1 MTEHAAPAKTE
12 HAAPAE
18 GEHAAKTE
26 HAAPA
31 NNRLLMVQP
40 YTQFVEKA
48 VALGF
53 EVWSIWDP
61 TLQPASYLAGV
72 EKASREMLWV
82 DFSDEAALRRLVRRT
97 ALAHD
102 VGCLLHLGEEATM
115 VAVAEEAQALG
126 LALNPP
132 EALRRLNDKAALREL
147 LAGHGLSPVR
157 TAVAGT
163 PDEVASLLAGFGL
176 PAVVKPTRLQGSAA
190 VRLVR
195 GPADLD
201 AWRRELAG
209 HGYRGP
215 VLVEEYLRGP
225 EFSVET
231 LTRGGRHLVVGIT
244 AKRKTPAP
252 AFVETGHVFP
262 APLADT
268 DADAIGALV
277 TAVLDAAGYRFGP
290 AHTEVILTGAGPRV
304 VESQARFGGD
314 RIPALIRLATGFDI
328 EGAVF
333 DLLVGG
339 TAEPAPAE
347 RTAAISFF
355 AFPPGRIT
363 RLEGMAELDALPH
376 VHGVRFPFAEGDVLP
391 PTRHSGSRHGHV
403 IVTGGTAEEAERLAA
418 ETKAL
423 PRVETGSAVLNAVT
437 AAPAAPMRPD
447 RTLLLIGHL
456 TEPVRIAKELG
467 LNVILVQH
475 KEKFQ
480 PEQAELAD
488 VTLIADYTDWSVLEP
503 LARAAHTIWNF
514 SAALSL
520 TEPGL
525 EPAGR
530 VNDLFGL
537 GGTGF
542 EPARLLRDK
551 LAMRRHLAAAG
562 APTVAAEPLT
572 GRDSLADFGAAHG
585 YPFVVKPVDLTAGY
599 ALFRVAGPQD
609 VDGVWERIGEARRTG
624 MDRGS
629 TMYAVTEF
637 LMEQYI
643 DGPEYSVEAFS
654 FHGRHTVVAV
664 TEKLTGGGHFVEL
677 GHAQPARLDP
687 ADEQRLVEAAGEFLD
702 AIGITDGPSHTEL
715 RLSSRGPLIIEGHN
729 RLGGDRIPEL
739 VQAAYGVDLTRYAIA
754 WPFGL
759 VEPMAKRPE
768 PVAAGCVRGIVGRPG
783 RVAAITGADEL
794 RAHPSVLA
802 LDLAARPG
810 SVIRPIQDNWDRLGL
825 LAVTAAGTDEAVV
838 LCEKLLATVLTV
850 SIEDATE
857 EATATETEAATE
869 AATETATEAEDED
882 R

>member
-1 MTEHAAPAKTE
+1 MTEHT
-12 HAAPAE
+12 
-18 GEHAAKTE
+18 
-26 HAAPA
+26 APA

-53 EVWSIWDP
+53 EVWSIWDR
-61 TLQPASYLAGV
+61 TLQPASYLQGV
-72 EKASREMLWV
+72 EKVSKEMLWT
-82 DFSDEAALRRLVRRT
+82 DFSDEAALRRLVRET

-102 VGCLLHLGEEATM
+102 VGTLLHLGEEATM
-115 VAVAEEAQALG
+115 VAVAEEAEALG

-132 EALRRLNDKAALREL
+132 EALRRLNDKAVLREL

-157 TAVAGT
+157 TALAAT
-163 PDEVASLLAGFGL
+163 PDAVDAVLAGFGL
-176 PAVVKPTRLQGSAA
+176 PAVVKPTRLQGSTA
-190 VRLVR
+190 VRLVT
-195 GPADLD
+195 GPDDLD
-201 AWRRELAG
+201 AWRRELTG
-209 HGYRGP
+209 HGYDGP

-231 LTRGGRHLVVGIT
+231 LTHDGRHLVVGIT

-262 APLADT
+262 APLPE
-268 DADAIGALV
+268 ADAAAIGDLV
-277 TAVLDAAGYRFGP
+277 TAVLDASGYRFGP
-290 AHTEVILTGAGPRV
+290 AHTEVILTADGPRV
-304 VESQARFGGD
+304 VESQARLGGD

-328 EGAVF
+328 EGAIF

-339 TAEPAPAE
+339 TVEPTPAE

-355 AFPPGRIT
+355 ALPPGRIT
-363 RLEGMAELDALPH
+363 RLEGLAEIDALPH
-376 VHGVRFPFAEGDVLP
+376 VHGVRFPFTEGDVLP
-391 PTRHSGSRHGHV
+391 ETRHSGSRHGHV

-418 ETKAL
+418 ETKARL
-423 PRVETGSAVLNAVT
+423 RVETGSAVLNAVHT
-437 AAPAAPMRPD
+437 TPAAPLRPE
-447 RTLLLIGHL
+447 RTLLLIGHQ

-467 LNVILVQH
+467 LDVVLIQH

-480 PEQAELAD
+480 PEQAALAD

-530 VNDLFGL
+530 INDLFGL
-537 GGTGF
+537 GGTGH

-551 LAMRRHLAAAG
+551 LAMRRHLAAVG

-572 GRDSLADFGAAHG
+572 DRESLAAFGAAHG

-599 ALFRVAGPQD
+599 ALFRVTGPQD

-643 DGPEYSVEAFS
+643 DGPEYSIEGFS
-654 FHGRHTVVAV
+654 FAGRHTVVAI
-664 TEKLTGGGHFVEL
+664 TEKLTDGGHFVEL

-687 ADEQRLVEAAGEFLD
+687 ADEERIVAAVGEFLD
-702 AIGITDGPSHTEL
+702 AIGVTDGPSHTEL

-729 RLGGDRIPEL
+729 RLGGDHIPEL
-739 VQAAYGVDLTRYAIA
+739 VKAAYGVDLTRYALA

-759 VEPMAKRPE
+759 VEPLTERPK
-768 PVAAGCVRGIVGRPG
+768 PVAAGCVRGILGRPG
-783 RVAAITGADEL
+783 RVTAITGADEL

-802 LDLAARPG
+802 LDLAARTG

-825 LAVTAAGTDEAVV
+825 LAVTAPDTDTAVA
-838 LCEKLLATVLTV
+838 LCEELLDTVLTV
-850 SIEDATE
+850 SIEDE
-857 EATATETEAATE
+857 V
-869 AATETATEAEDED
+869 

>member
-1 MTEHAAPAKTE
+1 MTERAAPT
-12 HAAPAE
+12 
-18 GEHAAKTE
+18 
-26 HAAPA
+26 

-61 TLQPASYLAGV
+61 TLQPASYLKGV
-72 EKASREMLWV
+72 EKASMEMLWV
-82 DFSDEAALRRLVRRT
+82 DFSDEPALRRLVRET

-115 VAVAEEAQALG
+115 VAVAEEAEALG

-132 EALRRLNDKAALREL
+132 EALRRLNDKAVLREL
-147 LAGHGLSPVR
+147 LAEHGLSPVR

-163 PDEVASLLAGFGL
+163 PDEVADVLAGFGL

-190 VRLVR
+190 VRLVA
-195 GPADLD
+195 GPGDLD
-201 AWRRELAG
+201 AWQQELASYS
-209 HGYRGP
+209 YRGP
-215 VLVEEYLRGP
+215 VLVEEYLQGP

-231 LTRGGRHLVVGIT
+231 LTGGGRHRVVGIT

-262 APLADT
+262 ASLPDG
-268 DADAIGALV
+268 DAGAIGELV
-277 TAVLDAAGYRFGP
+277 TALLDAAGYRFGP
-290 AHTEVILTGAGPRV
+290 AHTEIILTADGPRV
-304 VESQARFGGD
+304 VESQARLGGD
-314 RIPALIRLATGFDI
+314 RIPALIRHATGFDI
-328 EGAVF
+328 EGAIF

-339 TAEPAPAE
+339 EAEPASAE
-347 RTAAISFF
+347 RAAAISFF
-355 AFPPGRIT
+355 ALPPGAIT
-363 RLEGMAELDALPH
+363 RLEGLPEIGALPH
-376 VHGVRFPFAEGDVLP
+376 VHDVRFPFAVGDVLP
-391 PTRHSGSRHGHV
+391 ETRHSGSRHGHV
-403 IVTGGTAEEAERLAA
+403 IVTGESAEEAERLATEA
-418 ETKAL
+418 KAL
-423 PRVETGSAVLNAVT
+423 LRVEAASPVLNAVHT
-437 AAPAAPMRPD
+437 VPAAPMRPE

-467 LNVILVQH
+467 LNVVLIQH
-475 KEKFQ
+475 KEKFR

-551 LAMRRHLAAAG
+551 LAMRRHLASVG

-572 GRDSLADFGAAHG
+572 DRDGLAAFGAAHG
-585 YPFVVKPVDLTAGY
+585 YPFVVKPVDLTAGF
-599 ALFRVAGPQD
+599 ALFKVTGPQD
-609 VDGVWERIGEARRTG
+609 VDGVWERIGAARRTG

-643 DGPEYSVEAFS
+643 DGPEFSIEGFS
-654 FHGRHTVVAV
+654 FHGRHTVVAI
-664 TEKLTGGGHFVEL
+664 TEKLTDGGHFVEL
-677 GHAQPARLDP
+677 GHAQPARLSP
-687 ADEQRLVEAAGEFLD
+687 ADEERVVAAVSEFLD

-729 RLGGDRIPEL
+729 RLGGDHIPDL
-739 VQAAYGVDLTRYAIA
+739 VEAAYGIDLTRYALA

-759 VEPMAKRPE
+759 VEPLTERPK
-768 PVAAGCVRGIVGRPG
+768 PISAGCVRGIVGRPG
-783 RVAAITGADEL
+783 RVAAITGVDEL

-825 LAVTAAGTDEAVV
+825 LAVTARDTDAAVA
-838 LCEKLLATVLTV
+838 LCEHLLDTVLTV
-850 SIEDATE
+850 RIEDE
-857 EATATETEAATE
+857 G
-869 AATETATEAEDED
+869 

>member
-12 HAAPAE
+12 HAVP
-18 GEHAAKTE
+18 AKTE
-26 HAAPA
+26 HAIPA

-72 EKASREMLWV
+72 EKISREMLWV
-82 DFSDEAALRRLVRRT
+82 DFSDEAALRRLVRET

-147 LAGHGLSPVR
+147 LARHGLSPVR

-163 PDEVASLLAGFGL
+163 PDEVESVLAGFGL

-190 VRLVR
+190 VRLVT

-231 LTRGGRHLVVGIT
+231 LTREGRHLVVGVT

-262 APLADT
+262 APLPDA
-268 DADAIGALV
+268 DADAIGELV

-290 AHTEVILTGAGPRV
+290 AHTEVILTDGGPRV
-304 VESQARFGGD
+304 VESQARLGGD

-363 RLEGMAELDALPH
+363 RLEGVADLEALPH

-423 PRVETGSAVLNAVT
+423 LRVETGSAVLNAVR
-437 AAPAAPMRPD
+437 AAPAAPMRPE

-503 LARAAHTIWNF
+503 LARAAHTIWDF

-572 GRDSLADFGAAHG
+572 DRDSLAAFGAAHG
-585 YPFVVKPVDLTAGY
+585 YPFVVKPVDLTAGF
-599 ALFRVAGPQD
+599 ALFQVTGPQD

-643 DGPEYSVEAFS
+643 DGPEFSIEAFS

-687 ADEQRLVEAAGEFLD
+687 ADEQRVVEAVGEFLD

-715 RLSSRGPLIIEGHN
+715 RLSSRGPLVIEGHN

-739 VQAAYGVDLTRYAIA
+739 VQAAYGVDLTRYALA

-759 VEPMAKRPE
+759 VEPMTERPK
-768 PVAAGCVRGIVGRPG
+768 PIAAGCVRGIVGRPG

-810 SVIRPIQDNWDRLGL
+810 AVIRPIQDNWDRLGL
-825 LAVTAAGTDEAVV
+825 LAVTAAGTDEAVG
-838 LCEKLLATVLTV
+838 LCEELLATVLTV
-850 SIEDATE
+850 SIED
-857 EATATETEAATE
+857 
-869 AATETATEAEDED
+869 ED